1 MAEEEEPEGSKW
13 NKRERSASL
22 SGQGAP
28 GDEGRTMNIKF
39 GPQEVTANIQGLV

>member
-1 MAEEEEPEGSKW
+1 MAEEEEPEGSEW

-28 GDEGRTMNIKF
+28 GDEGRTMNVKF
-39 GPQEVTANIQGLV
+39 GPQEVTANIQALV